1 MIYLNGIIQKMMEA
15 AMRDII
21 SLLDDN
27 LIYLDHQI
35 YDAHIEV
42 IAYSNRDE
50 VLCPFCNKPSS
61 RVHSTYERSFQDLP
75 IQGKKV
81 YIKIENRKFFCD
93 NPECAHTT
101 FAESF
106 KFLKP
111 KAKKSER
118 LVEEIIR
125 ISLEVSSVTASQI
138 LRNGVVDVSKSTI
151 CDYLKKNG
159 RSVGQGKR
167 RENLHR

>member
-1 MIYLNGIIQKMMEA
+1 MK
-15 AMRDII
+15 DII
-21 SLLDDN
+21 GMLDEN
-27 LIYLDHQI
+27 LAYLEHQVIGDHIVVQVESSREE
-35 YDAHIEV
+35 AV
-42 IAYSNRDE
+42 
-50 VLCPFCNKPSS
+50 CPYCGKPSS

-81 YIKIENRKFFCD
+81 YINIANRKYFCGNLD
-93 NPECAHTT
+93 CPNTT

-106 KFLKP
+106 DCLKP

-118 LVEEIIR
+118 LIDEIMK
-125 ISLEVSSVTASQI
+125 ISVEVSSVAASKI
-138 LRNGVVDVSKSTI
+138 LRDGVADIGKSTI
-151 CDYLKKNG
+151 CDMLKKNN

>member
-1 MIYLNGIIQKMMEA
+1 MK
-15 AMRDII
+15 DII
-21 SLLDDN
+21 GMLDEN
-27 LIYLDHQI
+27 LTYLEHQI
-35 YDAHIEV
+35 IGDYIIVLVE
-42 IAYSNRDE
+42 SNRDE
-50 VLCPFCNKPSS
+50 VTCPYCNKPSS

-81 YIKIENRKFFCD
+81 YVTIVNRKYFCD
-93 NPECAHTT
+93 NRDCHTKT

-106 KFLKP
+106 DCLQP

-118 LVEEIIR
+118 LIDEIMK
-125 ISLEVSSVTASQI
+125 ISVEVSSVAASKI
-138 LRNGVVDVSKSTI
+138 LKEGVVDVSKSTI
-151 CDYLKKNG
+151 CDMLKKNN